1 VSFNPEPEKKNMT
14 LNVGQQSGA
23 DDFFAFLLS
32 SQKEF
37 RIKGPA
43 GVGKTYLLQH
53 LISTIL
59 PYYKQSC
66 KLLGRKEEIT
76 AVVMTAT
83 TNRAAEVLSGDM
95 GMETQTIHSFLNLK
109 VIDDYDTGKQRIQK
123 TPRFCVYENTLI
135 FVDEASMTDFE
146 LYTILQ
152 EATTSTC
159 KIVYVGDP
167 NQLAPVGESLS
178 RVFADPTMGEV
189 ILTEP
194 VRNANQPALMALCQQ
209 LRETVET
216 GIFKPMYLV
225 PGVIDQLDGPTFER
239 HVQTVFKD
247 EGADS
252 RILAY
257 TNKQVIS
264 YNDYIRRF
272 RGYTPN
278 MLHDGELVVNN
289 TAVSV
294 TNRIILP
301 AESEFRIS
309 LDGSKQQTLSSP
321 NQFEAETYSIKMA
334 SSRNGE
340 VYQLYQP
347 QDFWTY
353 QGFLK
358 DLAKQKRWSDFFW
371 FKNRIPD
378 LRARDSSTV
387 YKAQG
392 SSFDSVY
399 IDLQNIGT
407 SNIANQVARMLYVAV
422 SRAKEHVYFYG
433 RLPDKYIGA

>member
-1 VSFNPEPEKKNMT
+1 MT
-14 LNVGQQSGA
+14 LNAGQQAGS

-32 SQKEF
+32 TQKEF

-66 KLLGRKEEIT
+66 KLLGRKEEIQ

-109 VIDDYDTGKQRIQK
+109 VIDDYETGKQRIQK
-123 TPRFCVYENTLI
+123 TPRFCVYEHTLI
-135 FVDEASMTDFE
+135 FIDEASMVDFE
-146 LYTILQ
+146 LYTILH

-159 KIVYVGDP
+159 KIVYVGDH
-167 NQLAPVGESLS
+167 NQLAPVGEAVS
-178 RVFADPTMGEV
+178 RVFAEPAMGEA
-189 ILTEP
+189 ILTQP
-194 VRNANQPALMALCQQ
+194 VRNAGQPALMALCDQ
-209 LRETVET
+209 LRQTVET
-216 GIFKPMYLV
+216 GVFKPMYLV
-225 PGVIDQLDGPTFER
+225 PGVIEQLDGPTFEK
-239 HVQTVFKD
+239 HVQHVFKD

-289 TAVSV
+289 TAVAIGTRV
-294 TNRIILP
+294 ILS
-301 AESEFRIS
+301 AESEFKIS
-309 LDGSKQQTLSSP
+309 LLNSSNQIISSP
-321 NQFEAETYSIKMA
+321 NGFDLDTYSIKML
-334 SSRNGE
+334 STRNGE
-340 VYQLYQP
+340 AYQLYQP
-347 QDFWTY
+347 TDFWAY

-358 DLAKQKRWSDFFW
+358 DLARQKRWADFFW
-371 FKNRIPD
+371 FKNRVPD

-392 SSFDSVY
+392 SSFESVY

-433 RLPDKYIGA
+433 RLPDKYIGV